1 VWRELGFD
9 PVYYFGGGICSQNFT
24 ISAGYI
30 QQNYPTVKPKLCILS
45 SFLSPDRA
53 PEKKN
58 QMVFCK
64 FTKKNKQIQ
73 ISGEK
78 CEEEAVVRCTLIDE
92 CFYYLKQYISTLT

>member
-24 ISAGYI
+24 ISAGCI

-78 CEEEAVVRCTLIDE
+78 CEEEAVV
-92 CFYYLKQYISTLT
+92 S